1 MSGKSSTSPPSI
13 SVTPSIGGSRRSRA
27 GTLPSSFLHTPNNN
41 LSTTAPV
48 NFESISSTT
57 SPLMISNN
65 LDSLSIPSE
74 INISSSPD
82 FINGSHLVA
91 NSGRRVRSGSLFSNN
106 SIWNDNNLEK
116 ITSGN
121 SNEYISPS
129 MNPQASSFNDNFTI
143 NDTDFQ
149 RNRSYTANATTN
161 GLNMNNMNLNM
172 NIMEDDFIINNNNS
186 VRHRS
191 QTFSGMPLNDNLIL
205 QQQQIQQL
213 QLQQQMQ
220 QQAAQQQ
227 MNQVPQF
234 NQSNQNQ
241 PLLYDDYDI
250 SQFVITNSFENPSL
264 GPTNYLL
271 FDNLPVFFNSL
282 KLYSILANALNRNQ
296 GNIASIKTVG
306 VSNSKI
312 SLVECSSIELAMSLK
327 ATFNHYEIMQGI
339 ILYIAFAKCNDG
351 GNNYNNGVKNN
362 TNVHVN
368 NAHTSSEG
376 DLIRPTDL
384 IKIKDTLISTITDLN
399 KDIDLKKIESL
410 INKSIQFPNSNY
422 VDNFGPLPEPIPI
435 RQFDAPKLRE
445 LRKSLELTESF
456 KNGELLNSE
465 DRQKVFSQED
475 LDELCLAMLDELP
488 ELCYDYLGNTIVQKI
503 FQLVESSLIKLMM
516 IKEIAPFLT
525 QLSIHKNG
533 TWAIQK
539 IINVCCKDKL
549 NSQQKYLIG
558 ASLKPYTVKLFNDQF
573 GNYVLQACIKFGS
586 PFNDFLIE
594 SVLDNFLEISFG
606 RFGSRS
612 IRTILETSH
621 VLSNEQILLI
631 SGLIIEYSNELVVNN
646 NGSLLITWFLDT
658 FSPYLTNNKV
668 LKTKF
673 DKRYELLSKKFLNNI
688 GDLCIHKLSNLTIL
702 KILNNRTDPKS
713 KQLIMDKIFGTYD
726 NDGLVKAPS
735 KVLEFIL
742 TESPENHAGPLFIY
756 KILSNPLLL
765 NDNEGYDNNGGI
777 GNGYQ
782 KFVIQQI
789 RRLLLEVNIIN
800 YQPYKKL
807 MDEVGLSSNRL
818 NRTSTRKRSNSNQ
831 PLLNNNPVSNAN
843 MTNIRINNGQN
854 MDNIHNGYQYNY
866 PMMMNA
872 MNYQQQAPIDE
883 SSMAS
888 SQNSSQPSV
897 TESQK
902 FESHTKPNDMM
913 VMQQLEQLSLSSAA
927 MGYNSNPGTPS
938 EINKKTNSFF

>member
-41 LSTTAPV
+41 LSTSGPI
-48 NFESISSTT
+48 NFESLSNTT

-65 LDSLSIPSE
+65 LESLSIPSE
-74 INISSSPD
+74 IKISSSPD

-91 NSGRRVRSGSLFSNN
+91 NNGRRVRSGSLFSNN
-106 SIWNDNNLEK
+106 SIWNDNNLER

-143 NDTDFQ
+143 SDTDFQ

-161 GLNMNNMNLNM
+161 GFNMNNVGNINMNL
-172 NIMEDDFIINNNNS
+172 MEDEFIINNNNS

-213 QLQQQMQ
+213 QMQQQMQ
-220 QQAAQQQ
+220 QQAAQQ
-227 MNQVPQF
+227 MNQLPQF
-234 NQSNQNQ
+234 NQPQSNQ

-271 FDNLPVFFNSL
+271 FDNLPGFFNSL
-282 KLYSILANALNRNQ
+282 KLFSILANALNRNQ
-296 GNIASIKTVG
+296 GNIVSIKTVG

-312 SLVECSSIELAMSLK
+312 SLVECSSIELAMNLK
-327 ATFNHYEIMQGI
+327 ATFNHFEIMQGI

-351 GNNYNNGVKNN
+351 NFNGTYVNNNVNN
-362 TNVHVN
+362 NVHAN
-368 NAHTSSEG
+368 NVHANAVHSNTEEE
-376 DLIRPTDL
+376 LIKPTDL
-384 IKIKDTLISTITDLN
+384 IKIKDNLISTITDLN

-445 LRKSLELTESF
+445 LRKSLELTESL
-456 KNGELLNSE
+456 KNGEMLNSE

-503 FQLVESSLIKLMM
+503 FQLVDSSLIKLMM
-516 IKEIAPFLT
+516 IKEIAPYLT

-573 GNYVLQACIKFGS
+573 GNYVLQGCIKFGS

-631 SGLIIEYSNELVVNN
+631 SGLIVEYANELVVNN

-658 FSPYLTNNKV
+658 FSPYLSNNKI
-668 LKTKF
+668 LKTKL
-673 DKRYELLSKKFLNNI
+673 DKRYDLLTKKFLNKI

-702 KILNNRTDPKS
+702 KILNNRTDPKL
-713 KQLIMDKIFGTYD
+713 KQMIMDKIFGTFD
-726 NDGLVKAPS
+726 NDGLIKPPS

-742 TESPENHAGPLFIY
+742 TESTDNHAGPLFIY

-765 NDNEGYDNNGGI
+765 NDNESFDNNN
-777 GNGYQ
+777 GNSYQ

-789 RRLLLEVNIIN
+789 RRLLLEINIVN

-818 NRTSTRKRSNSNQ
+818 NRTTTRKRSNSNQ
-831 PLLNNNPVSNAN
+831 PLMNNGANNTTN
-843 MTNIRINNGQN
+843 MTNIRMNNGQP
-854 MDNIHNGYQYNY
+854 MDNLHANGYQYNY
-866 PMMMNA
+866 PMMMN
-872 MNYQQQAPIDE
+872 YQHPIDD
-883 SSMAS
+883 SS
-888 SQNSSQPSV
+888 SQNSQPI
-897 TESQK
+897 ESQK
-902 FESHTKPNDMM
+902 FEPQTKPNDVM

-938 EINKKTNSFF
+938 EINKKTNLFF